1 MGVQFDYI
9 FLSTGTG
16 MTQSGLLA
24 GKAIARRSKQ
34 KVIGIS
40 VARKREQETEVI
52 KKYLDAFFQEN
63 QIWIEKYPEIYVEDD
78 YLSGGYGKYSDG
90 IKNTIRSMFVC
101 NGIPL
106 DSTYTGK
113 GFYGMLEY
121 LKKNEIKNVNVLFIH
136 TGGTPLFFDNIHL
149 LQ

>member
-1 MGVQFDYI
+1 MKPKSDFHI
-9 FLSTGTG
+9 
-16 MTQSGLLA
+16 A
-24 GKAIARRSKQ
+24 GQPMESH
-34 KVIGIS
+34 
-40 VARKREQETEVI
+40 
-52 KKYLDAFFQEN
+52 
-63 QIWIEKYPEIYVEDD
+63 PEY
-78 YLSGGYGKYSDG
+78 SKYSDG

-106 DSTYTGK
+106 DPTYTGK